1 MCIQRYE
8 QTIQDCSPQGIIDAP
23 SQILSAAA
31 SQTDSSVN
39 FAHSLR
45 TPFHTLSFQSTVG
58 LYPMGL

>member
-8 QTIQDCSPQGIIDAP
+8 QTIQDCPPQGIIGAP

-31 SQTDSSVN
+31 SQTDSVN
-39 FAHSLR
+39 FAHSLHA
-45 TPFHTLSFQSTVG
+45 PLHTLSFQSTVG